1 MSILRSFITRLGW
14 KIDSCKDLNMTTA
27 QPYDLS
33 SRWSEY
39 RLLMRMD
46 KPIGTLLLLWPTLWG
61 LWVASE
67 GKPDLL
73 VLTVFTLGVFLMRSA
88 GCVINDFADRKVDPH
103 VKRTKNRPLAA
114 GRVSSK
120 EALALFAALTIT
132 AFCLVLLMNTLTIAL
147 SFIAVLL
154 AACYPFMKRYT
165 HLPQV
170 FLGAAFAWSIPMAF
184 AAQTGGVPLVA
195 WILFII
201 TVLWT
206 TAYDTMYG
214 MVDREDDLKIGV
226 KSTAIL
232 FGKLDKVI
240 IGILQLLV
248 LALLI
253 GVGFMLQMSVLFY
266 VSIFLTACF
275 FIYQQYLIKDR
286 LGSACFRAFLNNNW
300 IGAIVFAGIFA
311 HYLLGD
317 TIN

>member
-1 MSILRSFITRLGW
+1 
-14 KIDSCKDLNMTTA
+14 MTTA